1 MEESIRSGFLLKK
14 GQYNTAWKCRW
25 CVLVPNKL
33 LYYKD
38 KEQTGRQSPLG
49 MIPLQLSIVRTCTED
64 VGREFCFEIIT
75 KDRVFKL
82 VALSHQEMNDWIQ
95 SLLPYT
101 LLHTENDCIKQAEDQ
116 IKLGATKHFFL
127 FEKQF
132 DYDKYTEN
140 EW

>member
-1 MEESIRSGFLLKK
+1 VKK

-25 CVLVPNKL
+25 CVLTGDKL

-49 MIPLQLSIVRTCTED
+49 LIPLQLAVVRTCTED

-75 KDRVFKL
+75 KDRVYKL

-95 SLLPYT
+95 SLLPFT
-101 LLHTENDCIKQAEDQ
+101 LLQAENDYIKQAETQ
-116 IKLGATKHFFL
+116 IRLGAGKHFAN
-127 FEKQF
+127 FEKNFKFESKQ
-132 DYDKYTEN
+132 DKGQV
-140 EW
+140 